1 MNLAR
6 LSRAIRH
13 LEIIPKSEN
22 IQNMAV
28 TREESEVRLVRSL
41 IIITRVA
48 LLDSPGAE
56 VELAEVRQFVVQ
68 RLQGGGDQSADLLL
82 GHLQHTGV
90 RGTGDR
96 RQETTRR
103 GERETTIRD

>member
-1 MNLAR
+1 M
-6 LSRAIRH
+6 
-13 LEIIPKSEN
+13 
-22 IQNMAV
+22 
-28 TREESEVRLVRSL
+28 RSL

-68 RLQGGGDQSADLLL
+68 RLEGGGDQSADLLL
-82 GHLQHTGV
+82 GHLQHTHV
-90 RGTGDR
+90 RGTGGR